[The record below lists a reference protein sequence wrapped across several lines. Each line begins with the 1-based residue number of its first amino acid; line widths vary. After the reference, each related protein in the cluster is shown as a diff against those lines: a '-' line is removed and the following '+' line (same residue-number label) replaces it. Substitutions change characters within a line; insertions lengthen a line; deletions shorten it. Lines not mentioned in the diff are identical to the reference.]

1 MNNRNLPD
9 LFLHNQVEDSQGKGK
24 SIMFD
29 QAAPDTMRYLQR
41 VVDEILAVLFDSRRQ
56 SCHGLVLNNFVACSG
71 FKQLLAKFQA
81 ACQCLFTAVDK
92 QEAQSEADP
101 TAAKTAGKAQPC
113 LPVLML
119 WLRASTIPGLLLV
132 SVFCS
137 AYLCTQS
144 LLCYSVAVLELDL
157 MGTHRDN
164 AILCPACMALSAISG
179 VAASHHVTLTCR
191 RSGQA
196 CC

>member
-1 MNNRNLPD
+1 MWQLINNRNLPD

-81 ACQCLFTAVDK
+81 ASQCLFTAVDK
-92 QEAQSEADP
+92 QESEADP
-101 TAAKTAGKAQPC
+101 TAAKTAGKAQPR

-119 WLRASTIPGLLLV
+119 WLHASTIPVLLLV

-137 AYLCTQS
+137 AYL
-144 LLCYSVAVLELDL
+144 V
-157 MGTHRDN
+157 
-164 AILCPACMALSAISG
+164 
-179 VAASHHVTLTCR
+179 
-191 RSGQA
+191 
-196 CC
+196 